1 MIGLQPIGSI
11 SRYGNQSDNQRV
23 QKVKIISVWRK
34 RLERDGLTSIL
45 FCFMYRGGL
54 DLIRGQ
60 YSVTEETVIVGF
72 MVLSE

>member
-1 MIGLQPIGSI
+1 MIGLELIGSI

-45 FCFMYRGGL
+45 FCFMFRGRL